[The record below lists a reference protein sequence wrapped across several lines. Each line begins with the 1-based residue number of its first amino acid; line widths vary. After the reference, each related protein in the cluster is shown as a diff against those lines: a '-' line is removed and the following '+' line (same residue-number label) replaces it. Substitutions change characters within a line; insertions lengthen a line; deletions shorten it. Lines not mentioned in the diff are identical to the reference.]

1 MLEGRIEHVIGV
13 DTHRDSHAA
22 AVLDPTGGLLAQV
35 ETPASQAGYEQL
47 LGFVAERAP
56 GRRCWAL
63 EGTGCYGA
71 GLASFLADHG
81 EWVVEID
88 RPKRTGRTQAKSDAL
103 DAIRAGREAL
113 SRDQLAC
120 PRQRGQRE
128 ALRVLQ
134 LTRAGAVKVSAD
146 ARRHLKALLVTAP
159 EPLRAGLRGG
169 TWLRQA
175 RACAA
180 LSAQPSDPVE
190 YRATVRA
197 LRATA
202 ERALAAH
209 QEATQLAKELGT
221 LARAVAPA
229 LLAQPGIGP
238 ITAAQVLISW
248 SHPGRLRS
256 EAAFAML
263 AGAAPIEASSG
274 QVVRHRLN
282 RGGDRQLNRALH
294 TIVMLRERYHQPT
307 KRYVARRTAEGK
319 SQREIRRCLI
329 GRVFLPRS
337 AWSGSCSSV
346 GVRGMASLPS
356 RQTASLSSATPGAP
370 RPADRLQGHARSKGR
385 TMRHRQHGPRHPAS
399 EHAIESRSRRCSWDG
414 TGPAPHTT

>member
-1 MLEGRIEHVIGV
+1 MLEGKIDHVIGV
-13 DTHRDSHAA
+13 DTHRDSHATA
-22 AVLDPTGGLLAQV
+22 ILDPNGGLVAELEV
-35 ETPASQAGYEQL
+35 PSDQAGYEEL
-47 LGFVAERAP
+47 LRFAAHWAP

-71 GLASFLADHG
+71 GLTSFLLDQG
-81 EWVVEID
+81 EWVTEID

-113 SRDQLAC
+113 SREHLAC

-128 ALRVLQ
+128 ALRVLT
-134 LTRAGAVKVSAD
+134 LTRSGAVKVAAD

-159 EPLRAGLRGG
+159 EPVRAGLRGG

-180 LSAQPSDPVE
+180 LTAQPSDPVE

-202 ERALAAH
+202 ARALAAH
-209 QEATQLAKELGT
+209 QEAKQLGKELGT

-229 LLAQPGIGP
+229 LLAQRGVGP
-238 ITAAQVLISW
+238 VTAAQVLISW

-274 QVVRHRLN
+274 RVVRHRLN

-294 TIVMLRERYHQPT
+294 TIVMIRERYHEPT
-307 KRYVARRTAEGK
+307 KRYVARRIAEGK
-319 SQREIRRCLI
+319 SEREIRRCLK
-329 GRVFLPRS
+329 RTV
-337 AWSGSCSSV
+337 A
-346 GVRGMASLPS
+346 
-356 RQTASLSSATPGAP
+356 RQLFRLLARTTA
-370 RPADRLQGHARSKGR
+370 PAG
-385 TMRHRQHGPRHPAS
+385 
-399 EHAIESRSRRCSWDG
+399 
-414 TGPAPHTT
+414 

>member
-1 MLEGRIEHVIGV
+1 MPMLEGRVEHVIGV

-22 AVLDPTGGLLAQV
+22 AVLDPTGGLVAQV
-35 ETPASQAGYEQL
+35 EIPSSQQGYEQL
-47 LGFVAERAP
+47 LHFAGERAP

-81 EWVVEID
+81 EWVTEID

-113 SRDQLAC
+113 SRDHLAC

-134 LTRAGAVKVSAD
+134 VTRAGAVKVATD
-146 ARRHLKALLVTAP
+146 ARRQLKALLVTAP
-159 EPLRAGLRGG
+159 EPLRQALRGG

-175 RACAA
+175 RTCAT
-180 LSAQPSDPVE
+180 LTTQPSDSVE

-209 QEATQLAKELGT
+209 QEARQLGKELRV
-221 LARAVAPA
+221 LARAMAPA
-229 LLAQPGIGP
+229 LLAQRGIGP
-238 ITAAQVLISW
+238 ITGAQVLISW

-274 QVVRHRLN
+274 RVVRHRLN

-294 TIVMLRERYHQPT
+294 TIVMIRERYHEPT
-307 KRYVARRTAEGK
+307 KRYVTRRTAQGK
-319 SQREIRRCLI
+319 SEREIRRCLK
-329 GRVFLPRS
+329 RTVARQLYRLLARTTAAP
-337 AWSGSCSSV
+337 AACASGL
-346 GVRGMASLPS
+346 R
-356 RQTASLSSATPGAP
+356 
-370 RPADRLQGHARSKGR
+370 
-385 TMRHRQHGPRHPAS
+385 
-399 EHAIESRSRRCSWDG
+399 
-414 TGPAPHTT
+414 

>member
-1 MLEGRIEHVIGV
+1 VPMLEGKVDAVIGV
-13 DTHRDSHAA
+13 DTHRDRHTAA
-22 AVLDPTGGLLAQV
+22 ILAPTGGLVAQV
-35 ETPASQAGYEQL
+35 EVASEEAGHARL

-71 GLASFLADHG
+71 GLAWFLLDRG
-81 EWVVEID
+81 EWVTEID
-88 RPKRTGRTQAKSDAL
+88 RPKRPRGRSGAKSDPL

-113 SRDQLAC
+113 SREHLAT

-134 LTRAGAVKVSAD
+134 LTRTGAVKVAAD
-146 ARRHLKALLVTAP
+146 ARRQLKALLVTAP
-159 EPLRAGLRGG
+159 EPLRAGLRQG

-180 LSAQPSDPVE
+180 LTAQPSDPVE
-190 YRATVRA
+190 YRATVLA
-197 LRATA
+197 LRTTA

-209 QEATQLAKELGT
+209 QEAKQLGKELGT
-221 LARAVAPA
+221 LAAAAAPA
-229 LLAQPGIGP
+229 LLAQPGVGP
-238 ITAAQVLISW
+238 VTAVQVLISW

-274 QVVRHRLN
+274 RVVRHRLN

-294 TIVMLRERYHQPT
+294 TIVMIRERYHEPT

-319 SQREIRRCLI
+319 SEREIRRCLKRTV
-329 GRVFLPRS
+329 GRQLF
-337 AWSGSCSSV
+337 
-346 GVRGMASLPS
+346 
-356 RQTASLSSATPGAP
+356 
-370 RPADRLQGHARSKGR
+370 RLLER
-385 TMRHRQHGPRHPAS
+385 TM
-399 EHAIESRSRRCSWDG
+399 
-414 TGPAPHTT
+414 APTA